1 MANALQALHKTLAS
15 EAAAI
20 QQAIA
25 SNTGCTDTEAFVEYL
40 LALSDLEEH
49 YRSLDAETALKDEY
63 AIARGEDFAE
73 RQDPIG
79 IAYIVPTTYTLFYST
94 IVAVGAA
101 LAAGNCVVIEVYL
114 ASLSD
119 R

>member
-1 MANALQALHKTLAS
+1 M
-15 EAAAI
+15 
-20 QQAIA
+20 
-25 SNTGCTDTEAFVEYL
+25 
-40 LALSDLEEH
+40 SDLEEH